1 MVDLKFH
8 ALSPFIVQTKIEQEF
23 IDLLLEKGKESQ
35 KKNLPGWTGPF
46 DHAGV
51 VKEAHYYDN
60 KEYGPWF
67 IPKFSPYMDAY
78 IKGVS
83 DYCQRAFRWKKQPL
97 NINLT
102 SLWINYQQALE
113 YNPPHN
119 HDGDVSFVIYLQVPD
134 EIKKENKEMQGVHN
148 NLGPGV
154 IHFDFPGVQLP
165 FCGTTFSQLP
175 EVGDLFMFPSWLTH
189 HVSSF
194 KTDVERI
201 SVSGNINFENKED
214 KIYQL
219 KKNSVLALLYSVNT
233 IEIKEKESLKK
244 YQKRSFL
251 KDWLH
256 EN

>member
-1 MVDLKFH
+1 MDAKEDVKYDFRHDGELKLP
-8 ALSPFIVQTKIEQEF
+8 AWGPCLVKTRVEQELV
-23 IDLLLEKGKESQ
+23 DLLLEKGKESRE
-35 KKNLPGWTGPF
+35 KNL
-46 DHAGV
+46 DYRYKLAGQI
-51 VKEAHYYDN
+51 ENEYYF
-60 KEYGPWF
+60 EEVESWF
-67 IPKFSPYMDAY
+67 VPKFSIYLDTY
-78 IKGVS
+78 IK
-83 DYCQRAFRWKKQPL
+83 RANDHLGNAFGGKKQPL
-97 NINLT
+97 KINLT

-214 KIYQL
+214 KIYQPFDRL
-219 KKNSVLALLYSVNT
+219 ST
-233 IEIKEKESLKK
+233 
-244 YQKRSFL
+244 
-251 KDWLH
+251 
-256 EN
+256 